1 MRPAVLSG
9 VRYGAVTA
17 SSIALSVLG
26 WSAPGTED
34 VADIWLPWMDAVAR
48 HGLIKGYAEIGADYP
63 PGAAALLLAAR
74 RLLPAA
80 ADLTVVKALLAAA
93 QLVST
98 LLFAVFCR
106 RTGPSLCFVAAVAL
120 SASTLGY
127 LDMLFAA
134 PLVVALFAALDKRPA
149 LSATAFTIA
158 CVVKWQPLILL
169 PFLLPLWIE
178 QARKVSIGHVVL
190 AAGPSLAICA
200 AIAWWFWP
208 EIWLAFGEAFAHG
221 TWSAY
226 ALNLPWLLQVAVGL
240 SPQVTDA
247 PDHAILALRLLFAA
261 IYLPLVVRALSRRG
275 SAEDA
280 LTYGLAGFATYF
292 MLAPSVHENHLFTAT
307 VLAFVLWARDRSMA
321 WPAIGIAL
329 FANLNLVVFYGL
341 AGAVLFSPGP
351 RFALLTG
358 ALSAVAT
365 AAYCYGL
372 YRLIAGSP
380 ARDSPTGSAG
390 GPSAIAAGNR

>member
-1 MRPAVLSG
+1 MRPAVLSAA
-9 VRYGAVTA
+9 RYGAVAA
-17 SSIALSVLG
+17 SSIALSILG

-48 HGLIKGYAEIGADYP
+48 HGLIKGYAEIGGDYP
-63 PGAAALLLAAR
+63 PAAAALLFAAR

-80 ADLTVVKALLAAA
+80 SDLTVVKALLATA
-93 QLVST
+93 QLIST
-98 LLFAVFCR
+98 LLFAAFCR

-120 SASTLGY
+120 SASSLGY
-127 LDMLFAA
+127 LDILFTA

-149 LSATAFTIA
+149 LSATAFTLT
-158 CVVKWQPLILL
+158 CLVKWQPLILL

-178 QARKVSIGHVVL
+178 QARKVSIGHIAL

-200 AIAWWFWP
+200 AIALGFWP
-208 EIWLAFGEAFAHG
+208 AIWLAFGQAFAHG
-221 TWSAY
+221 IWSAD

-240 SPQVTDA
+240 SPQVMEV
-247 PDHAILALRLLFAA
+247 PDRAILALRLLFAA

-275 SAEDA
+275 SAEDT
-280 LTYGLAGFATYF
+280 LTHALAGFATYF
-292 MLAPSVHENHLFTAT
+292 MLAPSVHENHLFTAM
-307 VLAFVLWARDRSMA
+307 VLAFVLWARDPSKA
-321 WPAIGIAL
+321 WPALGIAL

-341 AGAVLFSPGP
+341 AGAVPFSPGP

-365 AAYCYGL
+365 GAFCYGL

-390 GPSAIAAGNR
+390 GPSATAAGNR

>member
-1 MRPAVLSG
+1 MN
-9 VRYGAVTA
+9 T
-17 SSIALSVLG
+17 
-26 WSAPGTED
+26 
-34 VADIWLPWMDAVAR
+34 VAH
-48 HGLIKGYAEIGADYP
+48 HGLIKGYAEIGGDYP

-74 RLLPAA
+74 RLLPAV
-80 ADLTVVKALLAAA
+80 ADLTVVKALLATV

-98 LLFAVFCR
+98 LLFAAFCR
-106 RTGPSLCFVAAVAL
+106 RTGPSLCFVVAVAL
-120 SASTLGY
+120 SASSLGY
-127 LDMLFAA
+127 LDILFTP

-149 LSATAFTIA
+149 LSATAFTLA
-158 CVVKWQPLILL
+158 CLVKWQPLILL
-169 PFLLPLWIE
+169 PFLLPVWIE

-208 EIWLAFGEAFAHG
+208 AIWLAFGEASAHG
-221 TWSAY
+221 TWSSD
-226 ALNLPWLLQVAVGL
+226 ALNLPWLVQVVVGL
-240 SPQVTDA
+240 SPQVMDA
-247 PDHAILALRLLFAA
+247 PDLGIWSLRLLFAA
-261 IYLPLVVRALSRRG
+261 IYLPLAARALSRRG

-280 LTYGLAGFATYF
+280 LTYALAGFAAYF
-292 MLAPSVHENHLFTAT
+292 MLAPSVHENHLFTAM
-307 VLAFVLWARDRSMA
+307 VLALVLWARNPSMS

-341 AGAVLFSPGP
+341 AGVVPFSPGP

-365 AAYCYGL
+365 VAFCYGL

-380 ARDSPTGSAG
+380 ARGSRAGSTG
-390 GPSAIAAGNR
+390 GPSATAAGNR

>member
-9 VRYGAVTA
+9 VRYGAVAA

-34 VADIWLPWMDAVAR
+34 VSDIWLPWMDAVAR
-48 HGLIKGYAEIGADYP
+48 HGLIKGYAEIAADYP

-74 RLLPAA
+74 RLLPTA
-80 ADLTVVKALLAAA
+80 ADLTVVKALLATA

-98 LLFAVFCR
+98 LLFAAFCR

-120 SASTLGY
+120 SASSLGY
-127 LDMLFAA
+127 LDILVAA
-134 PLVVALFAALDKRPA
+134 PLIVALFAALDKRPA
-149 LSATAFTIA
+149 LSSTALTIA
-158 CVVKWQPLILL
+158 CLVKWQPLILL
-169 PFLLPLWIE
+169 PFLLPIWIE
-178 QARKVSIGHVVL
+178 QARKISIAHVAL

-208 EIWLAFGEAFAHG
+208 EIWLAFGQAFAHG
-221 TWSAY
+221 TWSAD
-226 ALNLPWLLQVAVGL
+226 ALNLAWLLQVVVGL

-247 PDHAILALRLLFAA
+247 PDHAVLALRLLFAA

-275 SAEDA
+275 SAKDA

-292 MLAPSVHENHLFTAT
+292 MLAPSVHENHLFTAM
-307 VLAFVLWARDRSMA
+307 VLAFVLWARDPSMF

-329 FANLNLVVFYGL
+329 IANLNLVVFYGL
-341 AGAVLFSPGP
+341 AGAPPFSPGP

-365 AAYCYGL
+365 GAYFYGL

-390 GPSAIAAGNR
+390 GPSATAAGNR

>member
-1 MRPAVLSG
+1 MRPAILSAA
-9 VRYGAVTA
+9 RYGAVAA

-26 WSAPGTED
+26 WSASGTED
-34 VADIWLPWMDAVAR
+34 VADIWLLWMDAVAR
-48 HGLIKGYAEIGADYP
+48 DGLIKGYAEIGGDYP

-80 ADLTVVKALLAAA
+80 SDLTVVKALLATV

-98 LLFAVFCR
+98 LLFAAFCR
-106 RTGPSLCFVAAVAL
+106 RTGPSLCFVVAVGL
-120 SASTLGY
+120 SASSLGY
-127 LDMLFAA
+127 LDILFTP

-149 LSATAFTIA
+149 LSATAFTLA
-158 CVVKWQPLILL
+158 CLVKWQPLILL
-169 PFLLPLWIE
+169 PFLLPVWIE
-178 QARKVSIGHVVL
+178 QARKVSIGHVAL

-208 EIWLAFGEAFAHG
+208 ALWLAFGEASAHG
-221 TWSAY
+221 TWSSD
-226 ALNLPWLLQVAVGL
+226 ALNLPWLLQVVVGL
-240 SPQVTDA
+240 SPQVMDA
-247 PDHAILALRLLFAA
+247 PDLAVWALRLLFAA
-261 IYLPLVVRALSRRG
+261 IYLPLAARALSRRG

-280 LTYGLAGFATYF
+280 LTYALAGFAAYF
-292 MLAPSVHENHLFTAT
+292 MLAPSVHENHLFTAM
-307 VLAFVLWARDRSMA
+307 VLAFVLWARNPSMS

-341 AGAVLFSPGP
+341 AGVVPFSPGP

-365 AAYCYGL
+365 VAFCYGL

-380 ARDSPTGSAG
+380 ARGSRAGSAG
-390 GPSAIAAGNR
+390 GPSATAAGNR